1 MAETS
6 FHTRSIVQTYAK
18 SIFCNLLFREKKGV
32 DYVNALFSF
41 LWTTACKIIQF
52 NRKRESFLF
61 WYMAVSR
68 NSQCFLLLLTDC
80 WFHGLKSVLDIVSRK
95 TMSLLCSVYLRN
107 PAVQSMRLCGKE
119 RGVVT
124 WLSMKAPL
132 TPPVCIWW
140 QCVGRLLLFS
150 SALISFQLEGWG
162 QGRWGSSCSSSVLL
176 YEK

>member
-1 MAETS
+1 MLNL
-6 FHTRSIVQTYAK
+6 F
-18 SIFCNLLFREKKGV
+18 FCNFLFREKKGV
-32 DYVNALFSF
+32 IMWMPFFLFSEP
-41 LWTTACKIIQF
+41 LLVKEYNWTERGSLFCFDTWQF
-52 NRKRESFLF
+52 
-61 WYMAVSR
+61 SR

-80 WFHGLKSVLDIVSRK
+80 WFHVLKSVLDIVSRK